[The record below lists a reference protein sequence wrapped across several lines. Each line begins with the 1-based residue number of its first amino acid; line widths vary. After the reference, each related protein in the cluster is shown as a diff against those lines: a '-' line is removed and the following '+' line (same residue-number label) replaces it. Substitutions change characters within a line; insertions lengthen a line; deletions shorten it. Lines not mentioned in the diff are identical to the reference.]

1 MDVRLP
7 TLLHKWVIPAEKLSL
22 SNSLCI
28 PLAVSSP
35 HICFAFFT
43 FSIMHHIQR
52 YPARASAA
60 RAFIRAARPAHRPAF
75 VRFQT
80 SEAVQRTQ
88 HTTPE
93 KATYQIPQQH
103 QPRQHEERFTSKS
116 AARSAPAAEP
126 RTLKLNSQ
134 NLAQLKNVTVP
145 TYQRQGAKQ
154 GIVHVGVGGFHR
166 AHLAAYVDTL
176 LEQFNVQDWSICG
189 VDLQPFAAPMRD
201 ALGGQDNLY
210 TMIECDTEGTSAR
223 VIGSITDYL
232 FAPDSSEAVIA
243 KMAHPDTHIVSMT
256 VTESGYYMNE
266 NTHELQVD
274 HPDIA
279 ADLAGQTPPKT
290 VFAYLY
296 AALER
301 RHAAGLRPF
310 TVMSCDNM
318 QKNGDISRDMLL
330 AFARH
335 QNPEVATWIAENGAF
350 PNAMVDRITPRT
362 SDENKL
368 ELAQN
373 FGVED
378 SWPVVTEV
386 FHQWVLEDK
395 FCDGRPPFEK
405 AGVQVVPNVHKV
417 EEYELI
423 KLRLLNASHSAMGYA
438 GYLSGFTYI
447 HEVIGDATFRKYIH
461 GMMQEEVKPLLPQI
475 PGVSVD
481 DYCNTLLKR
490 FSNPTL
496 KDELP
501 RICLGGSGK
510 IPQFIMPSIAEQIQA
525 GGPLRRLTLCAAA
538 WFRYLNGIDEQ
549 GQAFKLDDPMAA
561 ELQSK
566 ARESALSVLD
576 VKSLFGDDLRSDKR
590 FVSELKSALESLE
603 REGARA
609 TVAKYA

>member
-1 MDVRLP
+1 MPPRIP
-7 TLLHKWVIPAEKLSL
+7 QNLLR
-22 SNSLCI
+22 
-28 PLAVSSP
+28 VSG
-35 HICFAFFT
+35 
-43 FSIMHHIQR
+43 
-52 YPARASAA
+52 ARAAA
-60 RAFIRAARPAHRPAF
+60 RAARPSHRLAP

-80 SEAVQRTQ
+80 SEAVQRTNTE
-88 HTTPE
+88 H
-93 KATYQIPQQH
+93 ATYQIPHRESPLRKDEKFAPQTTTKA
-103 QPRQHEERFTSKS
+103 PR
-116 AARSAPAAEP
+116 RSEAKP
-126 RTLKLNSQ
+126 LKLNSA
-134 NLAQLKNVTVP
+134 NLSHMQNVTVP
-145 TYQRQGAKQ
+145 TYQRQGVKQ

-166 AHLAAYVDTL
+166 AHLAVYVDTL

-201 ALGGQDNLY
+201 ALSQQDNLY

-232 FAPDSSEAVIA
+232 FAPDSAEAVIA

-256 VTESGYYMNE
+256 VTESGYYINE
-266 NTHELQVD
+266 NTHELQID

-279 ADLAGQTPPKT
+279 ADLAGADPPKT

-296 AALER
+296 AALAR
-301 RHAAGLRPF
+301 RHAAGLKPF

-318 QKNGDISRDMLL
+318 QKNGDISRNMLL

-335 QNPEVATWIAENGAF
+335 QNPEVADWIAANGAF
-350 PNAMVDRITPRT
+350 PNSMVDRITPRT
-362 SDENKL
+362 NDADKAQ
-368 ELAQN
+368 LASRN
-373 FGVED
+373 GVED
-378 SWPVVTEV
+378 AWPVVTEV

-395 FCDGRPPFEK
+395 FVDGRPPFEK

-438 GYLSGFTYI
+438 GYLAGFTYI
-447 HEVIGDATFRKYIH
+447 HEVIGNPVYRKYIQN
-461 GMMQEEVKPLLPQI
+461 MMAEEVKPLLPQI

-481 DYCNTLLKR
+481 DYCNTLLGR

-525 GGPLRRLTLCAAA
+525 GGPLKRLTLCAAA
-538 WFRYLNGIDEQ
+538 WFRYLQGVNEQ
-549 GQAFKLDDPMAA
+549 GKPFKLDDPMAE
-561 ELQSK
+561 ELQ
-566 ARESALSVLD
+566 AVALQGGLSVLE
-576 VKSLFGDDLRSDKR
+576 VRSLFGDDLRGDKR
-590 FVSELKSALESLE
+590 FVAELTAALESLE
-603 REGARA
+603 RDGAMA
-609 TVAKYA
+609 SIAKYA

>member
-1 MDVRLP
+1 M
-7 TLLHKWVIPAEKLSL
+7 
-22 SNSLCI
+22 
-28 PLAVSSP
+28 
-35 HICFAFFT
+35 F
-43 FSIMHHIQR
+43 HHIQR
-52 YPARASAA
+52 YPLRNSARAV
-60 RAFIRAARPAHRPAF
+60 IRVTRPCYRLAP
-75 VRFQT
+75 VRFQS
-80 SEAVQRTQ
+80 SEAVQSPQ
-88 HTTPE
+88 HTTPTQ
-93 KATYQIPQQH
+93 KATYQIPKREF
-103 QPRQHEERFTSKS
+103 PRQNGEKSTTESAVKTS
-116 AARSAPAAEP
+116 RRTDPQ
-126 RTLKLNSQ
+126 TLKLNSQ
-134 NLAQLKNVTVP
+134 NLSQLQNVTVP
-145 TYQRQGAKQ
+145 TYQRGGVKQ

-166 AHLAAYVDTL
+166 AHLAVYVDTL

-201 ALGGQDNLY
+201 ALGQQDNLY
-210 TMIECDTEGTSAR
+210 TMLECDTEGVSAR

-256 VTESGYYMNE
+256 VTESGYYVNE
-266 NTHELQVD
+266 NTHELQID

-279 ADLAGQTPPKT
+279 ADLAGQQPPRT

-296 AALER
+296 AALAR
-301 RHAAGLRPF
+301 RHAAGLKPF

-318 QKNGDISRDMLL
+318 QKNGDISRNMLL

-335 QNPEVATWIAENGAF
+335 QNPEVADWIAENGAF
-350 PNAMVDRITPRT
+350 PNSMVDRITPRT
-362 SDENKL
+362 SDANKAQ
-368 ELAQN
+368 LAEQ

-395 FCDGRPPFEK
+395 FVDGRPPFEK
-405 AGVQVVPNVHKV
+405 AGVQVVANTHKV

-438 GYLSGFTYI
+438 GYLAGFTYI
-447 HEVIGDATFRKYIH
+447 HEVIADPIFRKYIH
-461 GMMQEEVKPLLPQI
+461 GMMKEEVEPLLPQI

-481 DYCNTLLKR
+481 DYCKTLLGR

-538 WFRYLNGIDEQ
+538 WFRYLNGVNEQ
-549 GQAFKLDDPMAA
+549 GEAFKLDDPMAE
-561 ELQSK
+561 ELQTE
-566 ARESALSVLD
+566 ARKGGLALLE
-576 VKSLFGDDLRSDKR
+576 VKSLFGDDLRNDKR
-590 FVSELKSALESLE
+590 FVEELTAALESLN

>member
-1 MDVRLP
+1 M
-7 TLLHKWVIPAEKLSL
+7 
-22 SNSLCI
+22 
-28 PLAVSSP
+28 
-35 HICFAFFT
+35 F
-43 FSIMHHIQR
+43 HHIQR
-52 YPARASAA
+52 YPVRASGV
-60 RAFIRAARPAHRPAF
+60 RAIVRATRLAHRPAF
-75 VRFQT
+75 VRFQH

-88 HTTPE
+88 QSTPAE
-93 KATYQIPQQH
+93 KATFQIPQQH
-103 QPRQHEERFTSKS
+103 QSRRLEEKLTSKPVTG
-116 AARSAPAAEP
+116 APRTAEP
-126 RTLKLNSQ
+126 RSLKLNSQ
-134 NLAQLKNVTVP
+134 NLSQLHNVTVP
-145 TYQRQGAKQ
+145 TYQRQDVKQ

-166 AHLAAYVDTL
+166 AHLAVYVDTL

-201 ALGGQDNLY
+201 ALAQQDNLY

-223 VIGSITDYL
+223 VVGSITDYL
-232 FAPDSSEAVIA
+232 FAPDNSEAVIE

-266 NTHELQVD
+266 NTHELQTD

-279 ADLAGQTPPKT
+279 ADLAGQNPPKT

-296 AALER
+296 AALAR

-318 QKNGDISRDMLL
+318 QKNGDISRNMLL

-335 QNPEVATWIAENGAF
+335 QNPEVADWIAANGAF
-350 PNAMVDRITPRT
+350 PNSMVDRITPRT
-362 SDENKL
+362 SEEHKAQ
-368 ELAQN
+368 LAEN

-395 FCDGRPPFEK
+395 FVDGRPPFEK

-438 GYLSGFTYI
+438 GYLAGFTYI
-447 HEVIGDATFRKYIH
+447 HEVIADATFRKYIH

-475 PGVSVD
+475 PGVSID
-481 DYCNTLLKR
+481 DYCTTLLKR

-510 IPQFIMPSIAEQIQA
+510 IPQFIMPSIAEQIQS

-538 WFRYLNGIDEQ
+538 WFRYLNGVDEQ
-549 GQAFKLDDPMAA
+549 GKPFKLDDPMA
-561 ELQSK
+561 EMLQAK

-576 VKSLFGDDLRSDKR
+576 VKILFGDDLRSDQR
-590 FVSELKSALESLE
+590 FISELKDALASLD

-609 TVAKYA
+609 TIAKYA